1 MKVEE
6 TKSIE
11 GSDVTVSAHGEDE
24 QVARFRVEMT
34 WRRLDRVFIRELK
47 DEILAWQAEQ
57 FPNAH
62 VTGTRVHLEREIAEA
77 IEELVDVFFLAT
89 QLEHMSGAPL
99 DLTEKAYYAIKSIG
113 GHADNAILAKLAKN
127 KARRWPTMPDA
138 EGCYEAIDDKDAD
151 EK

>member
-1 MKVEE
+1 MKIEE
-6 TKSIE
+6 TKNIE
-11 GSDVTVSAHGEDE
+11 GSDVTVTAHGEDE

-57 FPNAH
+57 FPNSTP
-62 VTGTRVHLEREIAEA
+62 TGTRAHLEREIQEA

-113 GHADNAILAKLAKN
+113 GHADNAIRAKLEKN
-127 KARRWPTMPDA
+127 KRRRWPTMPDA
-138 EGCYEAIDDKDAD
+138 EGVYEAIDDQDAD

>member
-1 MKVEE
+1 MKAEE

-11 GSDVTVSAHGEDE
+11 GSDVTVSAQGDCEE
-24 QVARFRVEMT
+24 VARFRVEMT
-34 WRRLDRVFIRELK
+34 WRKLDRFFIRELK
-47 DEILAWQAEQ
+47 DEVLAWQAEQ
-57 FPNAH
+57 FPH
-62 VTGTRVHLEREIAEA
+62 RTPTGTRVHLEREIQEA

-113 GHADNAILAKLAKN
+113 GHADNAIRAKLEKN

-138 EGCYEAIDDKDAD
+138 EGVYEAIDDQNAD

>member
-1 MKVEE
+1 MKIEE

-34 WRRLDRVFIRELK
+34 WRRLDKLFIRELK
-47 DEILAWQAEQ
+47 DEVLAWQASQ
-57 FPNAH
+57 FPGSTP
-62 VTGTRVHLEREIAEA
+62 TGTRVHLKREIAEA

-113 GHADNAILAKLAKN
+113 GHADQAIRAKLEKN
-127 KARRWPTMPDA
+127 KRRRWPTMPDA
-138 EGCYEAIDDKDAD
+138 EGVYEAIDAQD
-151 EK
+151 EDEE